1 MRAATLARRLVFSSS
16 SGALVWRL
24 HNTMGWET
32 RRGSGHYYT
41 RSRKVNG
48 RIIREY
54 VGSGLVA
61 ELAARQ
67 DAEARAQRL
76 AERERLQH
84 EAARWASASTPLKE
98 LGQLLDG
105 LTAATL
111 IAAGYHQHH
120 RGAWRKRRHGTQG

>member
-1 MRAATLARRLVFSSS
+1 
-16 SGALVWRL
+16 
-24 HNTMGWET
+24 MGWEN
-32 RRGSGHYYT
+32 RRGQGRYYT

-54 VGSGLVA
+54 VGTGLIG
-61 ELAARQ
+61 ELAAQQ
-67 DAEARAQRL
+67 DAKERQQRL

-84 EAARWASASTPLKE
+84 EATRWASATAPLRE
-98 LGQLLDG
+98 LSQLLDG

-120 RGAWRKRRHGTQG
+120 RGAWRKRRHGTQA

>member
-1 MRAATLARRLVFSSS
+1 MS
-16 SGALVWRL
+16 
-24 HNTMGWET
+24 WET
-32 RRGSGHYYT
+32 RRGQGRYYT

-54 VGSGLVA
+54 MGTGLVA
-61 ELAARQ
+61 ELAAQQ

-76 AERERLQH
+76 AERKRLQQ
-84 EAARWASASTPLKE
+84 EEARWASTAAPLTE
-98 LGQLLDG
+98 LSRLLDG

-111 IAAGYHQHH
+111 IAADYHQHH